1 MTLSHAIVG
10 ELANILLNATGTP
23 ASAFKARGIPEAMKV
38 IELMGIEQSRQWGT
52 CSLNEFRRFMGLKPY
67 DSFAEWNPDPEVHVS
82 IYLSLFFFVQSTD

>member
-1 MTLSHAIVG
+1 MTIIHAIAG

-67 DSFAEWNPDPEVHVS
+67 DSFAEWNPDPE
-82 IYLSLFFFVQSTD
+82 IYVCIQTASLFR